1 MTDLERTLR
10 TLVDDPPAPPTDVDV
25 LAHRAGRIRTRR
37 RLATGAGA
45 ATVVALL
52 ALGAGVLLDGAR
64 TPAPV
69 IAPPTTTAAPTDAP
83 TAADTPSIPADDAPP
98 TTAPTTAPTAGP
110 TASDAPTTT
119 APTANPETDPPAW
132 VTFDAVRAWQAETGR
147 DGQWVAGWFLPPDW
161 VDRPDAYELT
171 PADLVVRWR
180 LIDPEADDDR
190 EALIRT
196 AFDALAGAEPGEG
209 LVNAL
214 GGGAALDLVRFE
226 LSEDI
231 GLYDEPA
238 GRVTVV
244 FTDEIGP
251 STATGTTGA
260 IGIMQQMEAMLA
272 HYFPEAAEGCIA
284 TVSAQYDPETTV
296 LFHDMEVCP
305 FPLRRG

>member
-10 TLVDDPPAPPTDVDV
+10 TLVDDPPAPPTDIEV
-25 LAHRAGRIRTRR
+25 LAHRASRIRTRR

-52 ALGAGVLLDGAR
+52 ALGVGAILDGAR
-64 TPAPV
+64 TSAPV

-83 TAADTPSIPADDAPP
+83 TAADTPSAPADDAPTTGPAPTSTDGP
-98 TTAPTTAPTAGP
+98 TTSDGPATGP
-110 TASDAPTTT
+110 TP
-119 APTANPETDPPAW
+119 NPETDPPVW
-132 VTFDAVRAWQAETGR
+132 VTFDDVRDWQAETGR
-147 DGQWVAGWFLPPDW
+147 DGMWVTGWFLPPDW

-171 PADLVVRWR
+171 PADLVDRWR

-190 EALIRT
+190 EALVRT

-209 LVNAL
+209 LVNAF

-226 LSEDI
+226 LSDDV
-231 GLYDEPA
+231 GLYGDPA

-251 STATGTTGA
+251 STSTGTTGA
-260 IGIMQQMEAMLA
+260 VGMLQQLEAMLA

-284 TVSAQYDPETTV
+284 TVSTQDDPEATV

-305 FPLRRG
+305 FPLRHG